1 MTSDKLIVVAA
12 RHSSF
17 FMMNHLARSF
27 GLTGGVASGKTT
39 AAQMFAELGAKIID
53 ADRLGHEL
61 IRAPQPAYH
70 EIVSRFGFEILD
82 PQGEIDRQ
90 RLGALVFADPEKL
103 RALNAILHPRIME
116 RCDQLAEGFH
126 LQDPR
131 AVVLVDAALIYEANL
146 AGRFAK
152 IIVTWCRPEQ
162 QLERLMA
169 RTGLSRAEAERRI
182 AAQMPMEEKR
192 RRADY
197 VIDCSAALEETR
209 AHASSL
215 LAKVRQSLNQAR

>member
-1 MTSDKLIVVAA
+1 
-12 RHSSF
+12 
-17 FMMNHLARSF
+17 MNQLSRAF
-27 GLTGGVASGKTT
+27 GLTGGVASGKSTV
-39 AAQMFAELGAKIID
+39 AQMFAELGAKVID

-61 IRAPQPAYH
+61 IRAPLPTYH
-70 EIVSRFGFEILD
+70 EIVSRFGFEVLD

-103 RALNAILHPRIME
+103 CVLNTILHPRIME
-116 RCDQLAEGFH
+116 RCEQLAEGFF

-131 AVVLVDAALIYEANL
+131 VVALVDAALIYEANL
-146 AGRFAK
+146 VDRFAK

-169 RTGLSRAEAERRI
+169 RTGLARAKAERRI
-182 AAQMPMEEKR
+182 ATQMPMEEKR

-197 VIDCSAALEETR
+197 VIDCSGNFDDTR
-209 AHASSL
+209 
-215 LAKVRQSLNQAR
+215 RQIQSLFSNLQGLAAGI

>member
-1 MTSDKLIVVAA
+1 MSHFGRL
-12 RHSSF
+12 
-17 FMMNHLARSF
+17 F
-27 GLTGGVASGKTT
+27 GLTGGVASGKSTV
-39 AAQMFAELGAKIID
+39 AQMSAELGAKVIN

-70 EIVSRFGFEILD
+70 EIVSRFGFEVLD
-82 PQGEIDRQ
+82 PQGEIDRG

-116 RCDQLAEGFH
+116 RCDRLAEGFH
-126 LQDPR
+126 LQDPH

-146 AGRFAK
+146 AERFNK
-152 IIVTWCRPEQ
+152 IVVTWCRPEQ
-162 QLERLMA
+162 QFERLMA
-169 RTGLSRAEAERRI
+169 RTGLSRAKAERRI

-197 VIDCSAALEETR
+197 VIDCSGELEQTR
-209 AHASSL
+209 GQVVDL
-215 LAKVRQSLNQAR
+215 YPRLQQQA

>member
-1 MTSDKLIVVAA
+1 
-12 RHSSF
+12 
-17 FMMNHLARSF
+17 MNTLSRTF

-39 AAQMFAELGAKIID
+39 VAQMFAELGAKIID

-82 PQGEIDRQ
+82 PQGEIDRK
-90 RLGALVFADPEKL
+90 RLGAAVFADAEKL

-116 RCDQLAEGFH
+116 RADQLAEGFH
-126 LQDPR
+126 LQDSR

-152 IIVTWCRPEQ
+152 IIVTWCRPER

-169 RTGLSRAEAERRI
+169 RTGLPRVEAERRI

-197 VIDCSAALEETR
+197 AIDCSGELERTR
-209 AHASSL
+209 L
-215 LAKVRQSLNQAR
+215 QVAKVFPQLSALSSDRGRLETGN

>member
-1 MTSDKLIVVAA
+1 MS
-12 RHSSF
+12 
-17 FMMNHLARSF
+17 HLRRPF

-39 AAQMFAELGAKIID
+39 VAQMFAELGAKTID

-61 IRAPQPAYH
+61 IRAPSPAYH

-90 RLGALVFADPEKL
+90 RLGVVAFGDPEKL

-116 RCDQLAEGFH
+116 RCERLAEGFH

-146 AGRFAK
+146 THRFVK

-182 AAQMPMEEKR
+182 AAQMPIDEKR
-192 RRADY
+192 GLADY
-197 VIDCSAALEETR
+197 VIDCSGELELTR
-209 AHASSL
+209 
-215 LAKVRQSLNQAR
+215 RQVANLFPQLHVLDSGGKKPEIRN